1 MRCVFIVFAFALAT
15 PAFAQDTISPAD
27 ASASSLRLFGV
38 ASTYITKSAEKMP
51 EEHYAYRPTP
61 EVRSYAQLLG
71 HIADAQYTI
80 CSMALGE
87 KQPVNDIEKTKTSKA
102 DLSKALTDSFAYCT
116 KAHDTLSGA
125 KGAEIIDGIRGK
137 HPRVGVLY
145 FNTMHTFEHYGNV
158 ITYLRMKGIVPPS
171 TEGQQRPSAQ

>member
-1 MRCVFIVFAFALAT
+1 MRYAVLVALVGLAAPALA
-15 PAFAQDTISPAD
+15 QETISPAD

-38 ASTYITKSAEKMP
+38 ATTYITKSAEKMP
-51 EEHYAYRPTP
+51 DEHFAFRPAP
-61 EVRSYAQLLG
+61 EVRTYAQLLG

-87 KQPVNDIEKTKTSKA
+87 KPPVADIEKTKSTKP
-102 DLSKALTDSFAYCT
+102 DLIEALAGSFAYCN
-116 KAHDTLSGA
+116 KAHETLSGP
-125 KGAEIIDGIRGK
+125 KGAEIIDAIRGK
-137 HPRVGVLY
+137 HPRIGILY

-171 TEGQQRPSAQ
+171 TEAQQRPSAQ